1 MLLTD
6 IDILDGHVHC
16 FSRELWDDTLA
27 SLRYTG
33 ARQFTLLDTGHHGG
47 DPDRNQIGNALRVKR
62 EMPDEAFVFGGLDF
76 TGMLAPE
83 PEPGGS
89 AAADSSA
96 ARVPLVPFE
105 RQLQHLIDIGCD
117 GMKLLVGKPDRRKAV
132 GVPLDHEIF
141 RPMLDLAERAQFP
154 VLWHV
159 GDPPEFWSEQTVPLW
174 ARQRGWWYDA
184 ATHPSKAQIE
194 AEIAGVFRR
203 HPRLRLILPHFFF
216 LSDRLDDAAK
226 LLESYPSYM
235 LDLAPGVEMYH
246 NLSARRDDARA
257 FFQRFADRIIFGTD
271 FGLPFGWGRDRGMM
285 IRRFLETDEAF
296 DVPED
301 PAMTPD
307 PRPPLRGLA
316 LPREVLEL
324 IYAKNFR
331 RVVGRDRPRPLNNSL
346 SPVLRGELSTWGE
359 GQGARGV

>member
-1 MLLTD
+1 VLSD

-16 FSRELWDDTLA
+16 FLRELWDQTLA

-33 ARQFTLLDTGHHGG
+33 ARQFALLDTGNSGG
-47 DPDRNQIGNALRVKR
+47 DRERNQLNNALRVKR

-76 TGMLAPE
+76 RGMVEHE
-83 PEPGGS
+83 P
-89 AAADSSA
+89 
-96 ARVPLVPFE
+96 RVPEVAFE

-132 GVPLDHEIF
+132 GVPLDDEIF
-141 RPMLDLAERAQFP
+141 RPMLDLAERTQFP

-184 ATHPSKAQIE
+184 ATHPSKSQIE

-203 HPRLRLILPHFFF
+203 HPRLKLILPHFFF

-235 LDLAPGVEMYH
+235 IDLAPGVEMYH

-257 FFQRFADRIIFGTD
+257 FFQRFADRIIFGSD
-271 FGLPFGWGRDRGMM
+271 FGMTCGWGRDRGMM
-285 IRRFLETDEAF
+285 IRRFLETDEVF
-296 DVPED
+296 DVPDD

-307 PRPPLRGLA
+307 ARPPLRGLA
-316 LPREVLEL
+316 LPRAVLEL

-331 RVVGRDRPRPLNNSL
+331 RVVGHDRPR
-346 SPVLRGELSTWGE
+346 ELADDAE
-359 GQGARGV
+359 GVAMSS